1 MLKFKKTTIEV
12 NPLIYEKLVKI
23 AKSSK
28 STVAIGSG
36 QKEEY
41 IQRTIQA
48 AEKATQKGIA
58 KIIIVGNLKQ
68 APKKYLKN
76 KKLEFQSTTNPEEN
90 LLKMLLSEEVDSVVR
105 GSLSATNFL
114 KQAKARFKAK
124 KLRRIALLESADG
137 HQFFFA
143 PVGIDEGKTAQ
154 EKIDFTTDGVNLL
167 QKLEIP
173 PKVSILSGGRTGD
186 IGRDPAVDKTIR
198 IAEEAVK
205 KIKEKNITQN
215 IKNYQIL
222 IEDAVKDKANLI
234 LAPDGISGNLIY
246 RTLIHLGTGASYGAP
261 YTNLP
266 KTIID
271 TSRVAPVNEYLGAI
285 TLASALAKKQ

>member
-1 MLKFKKTTIEV
+1 M
-12 NPLIYEKLVKI
+12 IYEKLLKI
-23 AKSSK
+23 AKSLK

-36 QKEEY
+36 EKEEY
-41 IQRTIQA
+41 IQRTKKA

-58 KIIIVGNLKQ
+58 KIIIVGNFEQ
-68 APKKYLKN
+68 APKKYLK
-76 KKLEFQSTTNPEEN
+76 KKKVEFQSTTKPEET
-90 LLKMLLSEEVDSVVR
+90 LSKMLLSEEVDSIVR
-105 GSLSATNFL
+105 GSLSASNFL
-114 KQAKARFKAK
+114 KQVKADFKAK

-143 PVGIDEGKTAQ
+143 PVGIDEGKTVQ

-167 QKLEIP
+167 QKLDIP

-222 IEDAVKDKANLI
+222 IEDAIREKANLI

-246 RTLIHLGTGASYGAP
+246 RTLIHLGKGGSYGAL

-271 TSRVAPVNEYLGAI
+271 TSRVGSVNEYLGAI
-285 TLASALAKKQ
+285 TFASALRGAEKKKPKK

>member
-1 MLKFKKTTIEV
+1 M

-41 IQRTIQA
+41 IQRTSQA

-58 KIIIVGNLKQ
+58 KIIIVGNLEQ

-114 KQAKARFKAK
+114 KQAKARFKVK
-124 KLRRIALLESADG
+124 KLRRIALLESSVG

-143 PVGIDEGKTAQ
+143 PVGIDEGKTVQ
-154 EKIDFTTDGVNLL
+154 EKIYFTTDGVNLL
-167 QKLEIP
+167 QKLDIP

-186 IGRDPAVDKTIR
+186 IGRDPDVDKTIR

-246 RTLIHLGTGASYGAP
+246 RTLIHLGRGASYGAL

-271 TSRVAPVNEYLGAI
+271 TSRVGPINEYLGAI
-285 TLASALAKKQ
+285 TFASALKGAEKRNLKNNQAH